1 MRNATILLTL
11 GFIVMA
17 IGIAYA
23 LIQGNFFD
31 ELEIMRSLPWFHL
44 SMLDLYIG
52 FFLFSGWILYR
63 ERTLV
68 QAVVWIILL
77 LSLGNLIAS
86 LYAVVALV
94 RSRRNWQRFWMG
106 VRSVE

>member
-68 QAVVWIILL
+68 HAVVWIILL
-77 LSLGNLIAS
+77 LSLGNLTAC
-86 LYAVVALV
+86 LYAVFALV
-94 RSRRNWQRFWMG
+94 RSRGNWQRFWMG

>member
-31 ELEIMRSLPWFHL
+31 ELEIMRLLPWFHL

-63 ERTLV
+63 ERKLV
-68 QAVVWIILL
+68 HAVVWIILL
-77 LSLGNLIAS
+77 LSLGNLTAC
-86 LYAVVALV
+86 LYAVIALV
-94 RSRRNWQRFWMG
+94 RSRGNWQRFWMG

>member
-77 LSLGNLIAS
+77 LSLGNLIAC
-86 LYAVVALV
+86 LYAVFALV
-94 RSRRNWQRFWMG
+94 RSRGNWQRFWMG